1 MRADSNTMSSIKVWL
16 LAARLRTLPL
26 SVAGIFM
33 GAGLALRDGQFSFV
47 IFILALLTTVAFQVL
62 SNFAN
67 DYGDGVKG
75 TDNASRVG
83 PTRALGSGLLSR
95 KRLKNGIITT
105 VIIGAVL
112 SLSLIYVAFGS
123 EKIGTILVFIF
134 LGAAAIAAAIKYTVG
149 DNAYGYRGM
158 GDVFVFLFFGLLGVL
173 GSTYLFTE
181 HLEPLDLLPALTL
194 GFFSTAV
201 LNLNNMRDLVEDKK
215 VGKKTLAV
223 ILGPEKVRHYHYALL
238 IMGMVLWTAFI
249 VLTAQS
255 IIDYFALVP
264 LLSILRH
271 MYVVQTT
278 AQLPS
283 LDGELKVVALSTFL
297 LAFVYYI
304 TQMV

>member
-1 MRADSNTMSSIKVWL
+1 MSSIKVWL